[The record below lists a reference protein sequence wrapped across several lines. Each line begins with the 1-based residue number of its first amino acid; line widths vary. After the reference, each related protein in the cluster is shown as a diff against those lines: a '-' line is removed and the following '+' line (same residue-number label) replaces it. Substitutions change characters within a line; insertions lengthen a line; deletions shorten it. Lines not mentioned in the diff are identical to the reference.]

1 MKKTLFIL
9 ISVALTF
16 ASYTGE
22 KPPKKFYYAFDE
34 KIYLFPK
41 ENTLLVKYTEITNKE
56 NVEQHLKSLSSNVM
70 LNWRKPITVEIITTL
85 EKSKNDLQVK
95 LKAEKEVYTCQ
106 PFYTLEGD
114 LDMGVTDEIVVK
126 FLLEFSKEQQ
136 DALHAKYKTKVIKT
150 TKIYQ
155 KLRIPK
161 GADALEIA
169 NKYCESSLLKKVAK
183 SG

>member
-1 MKKTLFIL
+1 L

-41 ENTLLVKYTEITNKE
+41 
-56 NVEQHLKSLSSNVM
+56 
-70 LNWRKPITVEIITTL
+70 
-85 EKSKNDLQVK
+85 
-95 LKAEKEVYTCQ
+95 
-106 PFYTLEGD
+106 
-114 LDMGVTDEIVVK
+114 
-126 FLLEFSKEQQ
+126 
-136 DALHAKYKTKVIKT
+136 
-150 TKIYQ
+150 
-155 KLRIPK
+155 

-169 NKYCESSLLKKVAK
+169 NKYYESSLLKKVAK